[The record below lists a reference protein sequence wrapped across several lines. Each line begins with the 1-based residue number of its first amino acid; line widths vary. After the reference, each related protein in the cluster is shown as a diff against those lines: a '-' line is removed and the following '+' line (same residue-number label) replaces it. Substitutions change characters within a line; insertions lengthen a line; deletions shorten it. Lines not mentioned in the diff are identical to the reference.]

1 MVLLTAEEVAAV
13 LRQELAAHGSAD
25 RDTRKRLVR
34 FDLRNSTGSPAVT
47 WGSSGVTASPV
58 GWRQFWSELEECGR
72 PRWPQLIR
80 LPERV
85 ARTRGPYLPSQV
97 AWLLREAANTAA
109 DSRWDDEPFVTL
121 VPDADGN
128 FQIAA
133 VPAADY
139 GEPDQGRSDPL
150 ADSESSQRD
159 DPSADEDGA
168 GEASQ
173 HRLVVFIE
181 AQALFGGRS
190 RPRRG

>member
-1 MVLLTAEEVAAV
+1 M
-13 LRQELAAHGSAD
+13 
-25 RDTRKRLVR
+25 
-34 FDLRNSTGSPAVT
+34 
-47 WGSSGVTASPV
+47 WGSSGVTATPV

-85 ARTRGPYLPSQV
+85 ARTQGPYLPSQV
-97 AWLLREAANTAA
+97 VWLLQEAANTAA

-121 VPDADGN
+121 APDADGN
-128 FQIAA
+128 FQIATA
-133 VPAADY
+133 PAGDD
-139 GEPDQGRSDPL
+139 GESGQGRSDPL
-150 ADSESSQRD
+150 TDNPGDSGQED